1 MAVKGGQI
9 LHDAYGFII
18 DRIQTGG
25 ATGLNIPEEKVY
37 EVGNFEAVGT
47 TRDAPDL
54 SFGLESWDASTELE
68 ALLTFLDPTTAVNGD
83 SYDLSTAVPMDIT
96 SPIKDAWRIYQASRG
111 VVIPY
116 LSLESSRYRFE
127 LRGNASQQHT
137 LRGDSYFF
145 VDGSPRYEEFAGD
158 GSTPAF
164 NFTTGPALPYRYEG
178 EAQYVLGASVVY
190 SDRTYKRLFRDTDFT
205 DSTTA
210 ITLIDPTVAPTGSTL
225 RVVYGNASP
234 VTMPQRLHATT
245 AVKPAALRGRNID
258 VYIGD
263 AAATPTF
270 TRWTSVQSAEV
281 NFTLTLDKDEEFGNP
296 QAVAQDHDVP
306 EVAGN
311 VVIRPRDTAELWDK
325 VFQVTNVAP
334 GEVAGPLTSVT
345 VPMEIR
351 MSDPDTGARLKTL
364 YIPDAQ
370 FKPPAIEG
378 RVQAKQE
385 PTFEWTS
392 LGGNLTVYKGNRYG
406 T

>member
-1 MAVKGGQI
+1 
-9 LHDAYGFII
+9 LFDAYGFII

-54 SFGLESWDASTELE
+54 SFSLESWDAGTELE
-68 ALLTFLDPTTAVNGD
+68 ALLTFKEADQSLVPVGTD
-83 SYDLSTAVPMDIT
+83 YDLSTAVPMDVT

-111 VVIPY
+111 VIIPY

-127 LRGNASQQHT
+127 LRGNASQTHT

-145 VDGSPRYEEFAGD
+145 VDGAPHYEEFAGD
-158 GSTPAF
+158 GATAAF
-164 NFTTGPALPYRYEG
+164 NFVSGPAIPYVYEG
-178 EAQYVLGASVVY
+178 ANQYALGVSVVA
-190 SDRTYKRLFRDTDFT
+190 SDRTYRRLFRDTDYT
-205 DSTTA
+205 DTA
-210 ITLIDPTVAPTGSTL
+210 NGITLVDPTVAPLNSTI
-225 RVVYGNASP
+225 RVVYGAAAP

-258 VYIGD
+258 VYIGTT
-263 AAATPTF
+263 AATPTF
-270 TRWTSVQSAEV
+270 SRWTSVQSAEV

-311 VVIRPRDTAELWDK
+311 IVVRPRDTAELWAK
-325 VFQVTNVAP
+325 VFQVTGVTP

-370 FKPPAIEG
+370 FRPPAIEG
-378 RVQAKQE
+378 RVQAKAE